1 MPVAQTIFQG
11 RLSRYLKEYVPGL
24 DGSALANMGLLDLKQ
39 YVGSEELAG
48 ALLGYDKAVT
58 KTFFLPVALT
68 CASLL
73 GALGMEWRSVKVKK
87 S

>member
-1 MPVAQTIFQG
+1 
-11 RLSRYLKEYVPGL
+11 
-24 DGSALANMGLLDLKQ
+24 MGLLDLKE
-39 YVGSEELAG
+39 YVGSEELG
-48 ALLGYDKAVT
+48 LALLGYDRAVT
-58 KTFFLPVALT
+58 EACFLPVALM